1 VQDTGT
7 QQAVVIVITDT
18 GLVTQ
23 AMHQAVLARL
33 QTRYGPRYNA
43 QNVLIS
49 ATHTHAGP
57 GGYSHYALYN
67 ITILGF
73 QQRTFQAIVDGIV
86 EAIDKAHAAQ
96 APGDILLNQ
105 GELHGASRNRSALAF
120 RLNPA
125 ADRAAFPH
133 EIDPLMSVLTFRQ
146 GGKPVG
152 ALSLFPTHGTS
163 MTNANTLISGD
174 NKGYAAYHWEHEH
187 AGVRYRNDPA
197 PFVAAF
203 AQTNPGD
210 MSPNLNLRPG
220 SGPTQDEVENTRLI
234 GLRQFDKALSL
245 SAQAVISLPGPV
257 DVRMRYVDMSG
268 VQVAGA
274 YTPDGQVHTTCPA
287 ALGTS
292 FAAGSEEDGPGP
304 GVAKEGQSNPFLA
317 AVGGL
322 VFWPS
327 EALKQCHGAKEIVI
341 PVGRMQPH
349 PWVPEVLPLHLV
361 RIGQLYLATLPGEP
375 TIMSGYRIRRQL
387 AATLGVAIHQV
398 LVLGYTNAY
407 TEYITTPEEYS
418 LQAYEG
424 GSTLFGPYT
433 LPAYTQELDR
443 LARDMAAGQPTRN
456 TLQPRDLR
464 NSQLNLQ
471 SGVVMDLPAR
481 GQRFGSVLQ
490 DAAARYAVGH
500 TVRVRFQTGHP
511 KNNLHRNGTFL
522 EVQRLV
528 NGQWQPV
535 ADDGDWST
543 RYRWVRLFAA
553 ESAADIS
560 WAIPPGTP
568 AGHYRI
574 VHMGD
579 AKPLFG
585 RISAF
590 TGTSRTF
597 EVVAD

>member
-1 VQDTGT
+1 
-7 QQAVVIVITDT
+7 
-18 GLVTQ
+18 
-23 AMHQAVLARL
+23 M
-33 QTRYGPRYNA
+33 Y
-43 QNVLIS
+43 
-49 ATHTHAGP
+49 
-57 GGYSHYALYN
+57 
-67 ITILGF
+67 
-73 QQRTFQAIVDGIV
+73 
-86 EAIDKAHAAQ
+86 K
-96 APGDILLNQ
+96 
-105 GELHGASRNRSALAF
+105 
-120 RLNPA
+120 
-125 ADRAAFPH
+125 
-133 EIDPLMSVLTFRQ
+133 RQ
-146 GGKPVG
+146 
-152 ALSLFPTHGTS
+152 
-163 MTNANTLISGD
+163 
-174 NKGYAAYHWEHEH
+174 
-187 AGVRYRNDPA
+187 
-197 PFVAAF
+197 
-203 AQTNPGD
+203 
-210 MSPNLNLRPG
+210 
-220 SGPTQDEVENTRLI
+220 
-234 GLRQFDKALSL
+234 
-245 SAQAVISLPGPV
+245 
-257 DVRMRYVDMSG
+257 
-268 VQVAGA
+268 
-274 YTPDGQVHTTCPA
+274 
-287 ALGTS
+287 
-292 FAAGSEEDGPGP
+292 
-304 GVAKEGQSNPFLA
+304 
-317 AVGGL
+317 
-322 VFWPS
+322 
-327 EALKQCHGAKEIVI
+327 
-341 PVGRMQPH
+341 
-349 PWVPEVLPLHLV
+349 
-361 RIGQLYLATLPGEP
+361 
-375 TIMSGYRIRRQL
+375 
-387 AATLGVAIHQV
+387 
-398 LVLGYTNAY
+398 
-407 TEYITTPEEYS
+407 EYITTPEEYS

-464 NSQLNLQ
+464 NSQLNFQ

-574 VHMGD
+574 VHTGD

>member
-1 VQDTGT
+1 
-7 QQAVVIVITDT
+7 
-18 GLVTQ
+18 
-23 AMHQAVLARL
+23 M
-33 QTRYGPRYNA
+33 
-43 QNVLIS
+43 
-49 ATHTHAGP
+49 
-57 GGYSHYALYN
+57 
-67 ITILGF
+67 
-73 QQRTFQAIVDGIV
+73 
-86 EAIDKAHAAQ
+86 
-96 APGDILLNQ
+96 
-105 GELHGASRNRSALAF
+105 
-120 RLNPA
+120 
-125 ADRAAFPH
+125 
-133 EIDPLMSVLTFRQ
+133 
-146 GGKPVG
+146 
-152 ALSLFPTHGTS
+152 
-163 MTNANTLISGD
+163 
-174 NKGYAAYHWEHEH
+174 
-187 AGVRYRNDPA
+187 
-197 PFVAAF
+197 AAF

-220 SGPTQDEVENTRLI
+220 SGPTEDEVENTRLI

-245 SAQAVISLPGPV
+245 SAQAVISLRGPV
-257 DVRMRYVDMSG
+257 DVRMRYVDMSRVKVG
-268 VQVAGA
+268 GP

-349 PWVPEVLPLHLV
+349 PWVPEVLPLQLV

-387 AATLGVAIHQV
+387 AATLGVDIKQV

-443 LARDMAAGQPTRN
+443 LARDMATGQPTRN

-464 NSQLNLQ
+464 NSQLNFQ

-490 DAAARYAVGH
+490 DAAARYAVSD